1 MLVGPTAVGKTAFSL
16 AIARRFRIDIIS
28 GDSVQVYRGMDIGS
42 AKATPAERADIPH
55 ELIDILDPDEPF
67 TAADF
72 QRRAAGLIERSA
84 ARGRLPAIVGG
95 TGLYIESVVYDYRFP
110 GAGAD
115 ERVRSRWEEEADK
128 LGLAA
133 LHELLAERDPA
144 AAARIHPNDRKRIVR
159 ALEICDATGETMSE
173 QVQKRE
179 KKSPYR
185 LCMIGLTMER
195 ERLYERI
202 ERRVDA
208 MIEQGLVDEVRS
220 LLAKG
225 YDRSLPSMQAI
236 GYKEIAAYLHG
247 EVTLERAVELLKR
260 NTRRF
265 AKRQLSWFRTMPQI
279 HWIDVTETGKFSTH
293 CERINDIIAT
303 TFPSSEFPFNMP
315 MA

>member
-1 MLVGPTAVGKTAFSL
+1 
-16 AIARRFRIDIIS
+16 
-28 GDSVQVYRGMDIGS
+28 
-42 AKATPAERADIPH
+42 
-55 ELIDILDPDEPF
+55 DPDEPF

-202 ERRVDA
+202 E
-208 MIEQGLVDEVRS
+208 
-220 LLAKG
+220 
-225 YDRSLPSMQAI
+225 
-236 GYKEIAAYLHG
+236 
-247 EVTLERAVELLKR
+247 
-260 NTRRF
+260 
-265 AKRQLSWFRTMPQI
+265 
-279 HWIDVTETGKFSTH
+279 
-293 CERINDIIAT
+293 
-303 TFPSSEFPFNMP
+303 
-315 MA
+315 